1 MSSQRESHVL
11 LKTPPSRHPQC
22 LSILYS
28 NNHLLHFNAKDC
40 FWEFP
45 HHQLVRCVRGGQWRR
60 GGGVGGGSVCSIRLA
75 LPVQREA
82 RNPTSCLDY
91 LVLLADQAN

>member
-1 MSSQRESHVL
+1 M
-11 LKTPPSRHPQC
+11 LKIVFGS
-22 LSILYS
+22 
-28 NNHLLHFNAKDC
+28 
-40 FWEFP
+40 FP
-45 HHQLVRCVRGGQWRR
+45 TINWSDLCEVGSGGR

>member
-1 MSSQRESHVL
+1 M
-11 LKTPPSRHPQC
+11 LKIVFGS
-22 LSILYS
+22 
-28 NNHLLHFNAKDC
+28 
-40 FWEFP
+40 FP
-45 HHQLVRCVRGGQWRR
+45 TINWSDVCEVGSEG
-60 GGGVGGGSVCSIRLA
+60 GGGVGRGSVCSIRLA